1 MANNTLISWTDS
13 TFNIAWGCSKV
24 SEGCKNCYADNMA
37 SGFGY
42 DVWGIDKPRHVMS
55 EAYWSKPLAWNR
67 KAEKAGK
74 RSRVFCSSM
83 CDVFE
88 NHPTIDQERQKLWPL
103 IRATPWLDWQILTKR
118 AERIAGNLPADWRQG
133 YPNVWL
139 GVSVESNDY
148 VWRFN
153 DYLAKIPAAVR
164 FVSYEPALGLVTDL
178 DWQNVDWLIYGGES
192 GQNYRPHDANW
203 ARAAKAKC
211 DEFGVVFFYKQGN
224 GFKSGMNPRLDGEI
238 IQTFPIVRKMSDA
251 LALAA

>member
-1 MANNTLISWTDS
+1 
-13 TFNIAWGCSKV
+13 
-24 SEGCKNCYADNMA
+24 MA

-42 DVWGIDKPRHVMS
+42 DVWGLNKPRRVMG
-55 EAYWSKPLAWNR
+55 AKYWNEPFAWNR
-67 KAEKAGK
+67 LAEQAGQ
-74 RSRVFCSSM
+74 RRRVFCSSM

-88 NHPTIDQERQKLWPL
+88 NHSTIDQERQKLWPL

-118 AERIAGNLPADWRQG
+118 AERIADNLPADWGQG

-139 GVSVESNDY
+139 GVSVENNDH

-153 DYLAKIPAAVR
+153 DHLSKIPSAVR

-178 DWQNVDWLIYGGES
+178 DWLNLDWMIYGAES
-192 GQNYRPHDANW
+192 GKNYRPQDLNW

-211 DEFGVVFFYKQGN
+211 DEFGVAFFYKQGN
-224 GFKSGMNPRLDGEI
+224 GFKSGTNPQFDGKI
-238 IQTFPIVRKMSDA
+238 IQEFPAPRSIPDG